1 MTIEAFFQ
9 EIDHAWPDQCA
20 GKNQLRLLGSTALMF
35 QTDYARGTKDGDVL
49 DTVTLTVETKDR
61 LLALAG
67 AGTRLHA
74 RHQLYIDIVD
84 NGLPFLPQR
93 PLWLPLT
100 EFNASLRWFDIE
112 VLDVVDV
119 VVSKMKRFSAN
130 DQSDVQAMIDRDLV
144 KPARLVSRFR
154 AAVDMFSGDAR
165 VEDLPCY
172 VRRLHR
178 VERDMLGVPETDIEL
193 PDWI

>member
-1 MTIEAFFQ
+1 MTLEAFFQ
-9 EIDHAWPDQCA
+9 EIDRAWPDQRA
-20 GKNQLRLLGSTALMF
+20 GKNQLRLLGSTALML

-67 AGTRLHA
+67 VGSRLHA
-74 RHQLYIDIVD
+74 RHQIYIDIIN

-93 PLWLPLT
+93 PLWHPLA
-100 EFNASLRWFDIE
+100 ELNASLRMFEIE

-119 VVSKMKRFSAN
+119 VVSKMKRFNAN

-144 KPARLVSRFR
+144 PPARLVSRFR
-154 AAVDMFSGDAR
+154 AAVDLFSGDAR
-165 VEDLPCY
+165 AEDLPRY
-172 VRRLHR
+172 VRSLHR
-178 VERDMLGVPETDIEL
+178 VERDMLGVPETEIEL

>member
-9 EIDHAWPDQCA
+9 EIDHAWPDQRA
-20 GKNQLRLLGSTALMF
+20 GKNQLRLLGSTALML
-35 QTDYARGTKDGDVL
+35 QTDYARGTTDGDVL

-67 AGTRLHA
+67 ARTRLHA
-74 RHQLYIDIVD
+74 RHQIYIDIVD

-93 PLWLPLT
+93 PLWHPLA
-100 EFNASLRWFDIE
+100 ELNASLRWFDIE

-144 KPARLVSRFR
+144 PPARLVSRFR

-165 VEDLPCY
+165 AEDLPSY